1 MTRIDQG
8 VATAE
13 KTLQVAVGDSS
24 LGPILVAS
32 SEKGISAIL
41 FGSDRDALLAELRAE
56 FPHAGFVEVEE
67 DQSEVFAKVVRLVE
81 QPARGLDL
89 PLDIGG
95 SDFQRRVWQAIETI
109 PVGETA
115 SYAEVA
121 RSIGSPDAVRAVA
134 QACGANRL
142 AVAIPCHRI
151 GRADGSPS
159 GYRWGMERKQ
169 ALLEREARARSGQLE
184 SS

>member
-1 MTRIDQG
+1 MTRINHD
-8 VATAE
+8 VATVE

-32 SEKGISAIL
+32 SEKGVSAIL
-41 FGSDRDALLAELRAE
+41 FGSDRDALLAALRVE
-56 FPHAGFVEVEE
+56 FPHAGLVEVEE
-67 DQSEVFAKVVRLVE
+67 GQSEAFAKVVRLVE
-81 QPARGLDL
+81 QPARGLDV
-89 PLDIGG
+89 PLDIAG
-95 SDFQRRVWQAIETI
+95 SELQRRVWQAIETI
-109 PVGETA
+109 PMGETA

-121 RSIGSPDAVRAVA
+121 RRIGSPDAVRAVA

-159 GYRWGMERKQ
+159 GYRWGIARKQ
-169 ALLEREARARSGQLE
+169 ALLAREARA
-184 SS
+184 

>member
-1 MTRIDQG
+1 MTRIDHDA
-8 VATAE
+8 ATLA

-41 FGSDRDALLAELRAE
+41 FGSDRDALLAALRAE
-56 FPHAGFVEVEE
+56 FAQAGFVEVEE
-67 DQSEVFAKVVRLVE
+67 GQSEAFAKVVRLLE
-81 QPARGLDL
+81 QPGRGLDL
-89 PLDIGG
+89 PLDIAG
-95 SDFQRRVWQAIETI
+95 SDFQRRVWQVIETI
-109 PVGETA
+109 PVGQTA

-121 RSIGSPDAVRAVA
+121 RRIGSPDAVRAVA

-159 GYRWGMERKQ
+159 GYRWGMDRKQ
-169 ALLEREARARSGQLE
+169 ALLAREARA
-184 SS
+184 

>member
-1 MTRIDQG
+1 MTRIDHEIA
-8 VATAE
+8 VAE
-13 KTLQVAVGDSS
+13 KTMQVAVGDTS

-32 SEKGISAIL
+32 REKGVSAIL
-41 FGSDRDALLAELRAE
+41 FGSDRDALFTELRAE

-67 DQSEVFAKVVRLVE
+67 GQSEAFAKVVRLVE

-89 PLDIGG
+89 PLDIAG
-95 SDFQRRVWQAIETI
+95 SEFQRRVWQAIETI

-121 RSIGSPDAVRAVA
+121 RRIGSPDAVRAVA

-159 GYRWGMERKQ
+159 GYRWGMALKQ
-169 ALLEREARARSGQLE
+169 ALLAREAGARSGQLE

>member
-1 MTRIDQG
+1 MTRIDHD

-32 SEKGISAIL
+32 SEKGVSAIL
-41 FGSDRDALLAELRAE
+41 FGSDRDALLAALRAE
-56 FPHAGFVEVEE
+56 FPHAGFVEIEE
-67 DQSEVFAKVVRLVE
+67 GQSETFAKVVRLVE
-81 QPARGLDL
+81 QPARGFDL
-89 PLDIGG
+89 PLDMEG

-121 RSIGSPDAVRAVA
+121 RKIGSPDAVRAVA

-159 GYRWGMERKQ
+159 GYRWGMDRKQ
-169 ALLEREARARSGQLE
+169 ALLAREAGARSSQLE

>member
-1 MTRIDQG
+1 MTRIDHD
-8 VATAE
+8 VALAE

-32 SEKGISAIL
+32 SEKGVSAIL
-41 FGSDRDALLAELRAE
+41 FGSDKDALLAELRAE
-56 FPHAGFVEVEE
+56 FPRAGFVEVEGR
-67 DQSEVFAKVVRLVE
+67 QSEAFAKVVRLVE
-81 QPARGLDL
+81 QPSRGLDL
-89 PLDIGG
+89 PLDMAGT
-95 SDFQRRVWQAIETI
+95 DFQRRVWQAIEAI
-109 PVGETA
+109 PSGETA

-121 RSIGSPDAVRAVA
+121 RRIGSPDAVRAVA

-159 GYRWGMERKQ
+159 GYRWGMAVKQ
-169 ALLEREARARSGQLE
+169 ALLEREVRA
-184 SS
+184 

>member
-1 MTRIDQG
+1 MTRIDHD

-24 LGPILVAS
+24 LGPILIAS
-32 SEKGISAIL
+32 SEKGVSAIL
-41 FGSDRDALLAELRAE
+41 FGSDRDALLSELRTK
-56 FPHAGFVEVEE
+56 FPHAGFVEVE

-81 QPARGLDL
+81 QPGRGFDL
-89 PLDIGG
+89 PLDIIGT
-95 SDFQRRVWQAIETI
+95 DFQRRVWQAIEAI

-121 RSIGSPDAVRAVA
+121 RRIGSPDAIRAVA

-142 AVAIPCHRI
+142 AVVIPCHRI

-159 GYRWGMERKQ
+159 GYRWGMALKQ
-169 ALLEREARARSGQLE
+169 ALLEREARA
-184 SS
+184 

>member
-1 MTRIDQG
+1 MTRIDID

-32 SEKGISAIL
+32 SEKGVSAIL
-41 FGSDRDALLAELRAE
+41 FGSDRDALLSELRVE
-56 FPHAGFVEVEE
+56 FPHAGFVEVE
-67 DQSEVFAKVVRLVE
+67 DQSGVFAKVVRLVE
-81 QPARGLDL
+81 QPRRGLDL
-89 PLDIGG
+89 PLDIIGT
-95 SDFQRRVWQAIETI
+95 DFQQRVWQAIEAI

-121 RSIGSPDAVRAVA
+121 RRIGSPDAVRAVA

-169 ALLEREARARSGQLE
+169 ALLEREARA
-184 SS
+184 

>member
-1 MTRIDQG
+1 MTRIDHD

-32 SEKGISAIL
+32 SEKGVSAIF
-41 FGSDRDALLAELRAE
+41 FGSDRDALLSELRVE
-56 FPHAGFVEVEE
+56 FPHAGFVEVE

-81 QPARGLDL
+81 QPRRGLDL
-89 PLDIGG
+89 PLDIIGT
-95 SDFQRRVWQAIETI
+95 DFQRRVWQAIEAI

-121 RSIGSPDAVRAVA
+121 RRIGSPDAVRAVA

-169 ALLEREARARSGQLE
+169 ALLEREARA
-184 SS
+184 

>member
-1 MTRIDQG
+1 MTRIDHD

-32 SEKGISAIL
+32 SEKGVSAIL
-41 FGSDRDALLAELRAE
+41 FGSDRDALLSELRVE
-56 FPHAGFVEVEE
+56 FPHAGFVEVE

-81 QPARGLDL
+81 QPRRGLDL
-89 PLDIGG
+89 PLDIIGT
-95 SDFQRRVWQAIETI
+95 DFQRRVWQAIEAI

-121 RSIGSPDAVRAVA
+121 RRIGSPDAVRAVA

-169 ALLEREARARSGQLE
+169 ALLEREARA
-184 SS
+184 

>member
-1 MTRIDQG
+1 MTRIDHD

-32 SEKGISAIL
+32 SEKGVSAIL
-41 FGSDRDALLAELRAE
+41 FGSDRDALLSELRVE
-56 FPHAGFVEVEE
+56 FPHAGFVEVE

-81 QPARGLDL
+81 QPRRGFDL
-89 PLDIGG
+89 PLDIIGT
-95 SDFQRRVWQAIETI
+95 DFQRRVWQAIEAI

-121 RSIGSPDAVRAVA
+121 RRIGSPDAVRAVA
-134 QACGANRL
+134 QACRANRL

-169 ALLEREARARSGQLE
+169 ALLEREARA
-184 SS
+184 

>member
-1 MTRIDQG
+1 MTRIDHD

-32 SEKGISAIL
+32 SEKGVSAIL
-41 FGSDRDALLAELRAE
+41 FGSDRDALLSELRTE
-56 FPHAGFVEVEE
+56 FPHAGFVEVE

-81 QPARGLDL
+81 QPSRGFDL
-89 PLDIGG
+89 PLDIIGT
-95 SDFQRRVWQAIETI
+95 DFQRRVWQAIEAI

-121 RSIGSPDAVRAVA
+121 RRIGSPDAVRAVA

-142 AVAIPCHRI
+142 AVVIPCHRI

-169 ALLEREARARSGQLE
+169 ALLEREARA
-184 SS
+184 

>member
-1 MTRIDQG
+1 MTRIDHD

-32 SEKGISAIL
+32 SEKGVSAIL
-41 FGSDRDALLAELRAE
+41 FGSDRDALLSELRAE
-56 FPHAGFVEVEE
+56 FPHAGLIEGEE
-67 DQSEVFAKVVRLVE
+67 GQSEAFAKVVCLVE
-81 QPARGLDL
+81 QPGHGLDL
-89 PLDIGG
+89 PLDIAGT
-95 SDFQRRVWQAIETI
+95 DFQRRVWQAIEAI

-121 RSIGSPDAVRAVA
+121 RRIGSPDAVRAVA
-134 QACGANRL
+134 HACGANRL

-159 GYRWGMERKQ
+159 GYRWGMALKQ
-169 ALLEREARARSGQLE
+169 ALLEREARA
-184 SS
+184 

>member
-1 MTRIDQG
+1 MTRIDHD
-8 VATAE
+8 VATTR
-13 KTLQVAVGDSS
+13 KTLQVAIGDSA

-32 SEKGISAIL
+32 SEKGVSAIL
-41 FGSDRDALLAELRAE
+41 FGSDRDALLSELRVE

-67 DQSEVFAKVVRLVE
+67 GQSEAFAKVVRLVE
-81 QPARGLDL
+81 EPGRGLDL
-89 PLDIGG
+89 PLDITGT
-95 SDFQRRVWQAIETI
+95 DFQRRVWQAIEAI

-121 RSIGSPDAVRAVA
+121 RRIGSPDAVRAVA

-142 AVAIPCHRI
+142 AVVIPCHRI

-169 ALLEREARARSGQLE
+169 ALLEREARA
-184 SS
+184 